1 MTSDR
6 KLFQEVILR
15 ICEETNLVWRGE
27 WIINES
33 LEGAPI
39 YKSLPSYGWR
49 RRDRDWAL
57 DIDKGRFY
65 TNPESYEKIVGD
77 RDDPVF
83 WRRVKERILSHY
95 RS

>member
-1 MTSDR
+1 MSKNNHQTLLLELSDS
-6 KLFQEVILR
+6 
-15 ICEETNLVWRGE
+15 TGLVAKALWNVAPKG
-27 WIINES
+27 
-33 LEGAPI
+33 GAPSGR
-39 YKSLPSYGWR
+39 KSLPAYGWR

-57 DIDKGRFY
+57 DIGKGRFY

-83 WRRVKERILSHY
+83 WRRVKERILAHY